1 MTVPPDFRV
10 VFKDSLVVS
19 AEDAVFRDNT
29 HFVAGSLS
37 RVEALQFWQNEILQ
51 GVDSSEKE
59 KILCWLKE
67 GVRVEDFLQKFSE
80 GKFRNINYASKYP
93 APQKFKNYVQEEHVA
108 WVRDEIQRLLKYGQ

>member
-1 MTVPPDFRV
+1 MTVPPDFRALV
-10 VFKDSLVVS
+10 VFKDSLLVS

-51 GVDSSEKE
+51 GVDSSEKG

-67 GVRVEDFLQKFSE
+67 GV
-80 GKFRNINYASKYP
+80 
-93 APQKFKNYVQEEHVA
+93 
-108 WVRDEIQRLLKYGQ
+108 

>member
-1 MTVPPDFRV
+1 M
-10 VFKDSLVVS
+10 
-19 AEDAVFRDNT
+19 
-29 HFVAGSLS
+29 
-37 RVEALQFWQNEILQ
+37 
-51 GVDSSEKE
+51 DSSEKE

-108 WVRDEIQRLLKYGQ
+108 WVWDKIQTGSEKMGGLCWGGWASSDILHQSRLKWRK